1 LCADLLAGEEE
12 RAHKFARMFI
22 LYAILEWVIYYY
34 ELTFGALGGNQE
46 KALLAHTTT
55 QGCEICAL
63 GFLFSR
69 EHPGSDLMK
78 TFGA

>member
-1 LCADLLAGEEE
+1 MCRSFGRGGGESPQICQDVYFVCDS
-12 RAHKFARMFI
+12 RI
-22 LYAILEWVIYYY
+22 GVYYY
-34 ELTFGALGGNQE
+34 ELWFGALGGNRE

-69 EHPGSDLMK
+69 EHAGSDLMK

>member
-1 LCADLLAGEEE
+1 
-12 RAHKFARMFI
+12 
-22 LYAILEWVIYYY
+22 VIYYY

>member
-1 LCADLLAGEEE
+1 
-12 RAHKFARMFI
+12 MFI
-22 LYAILEWVIYYY
+22 LY